1 MDNLTHTLFAVTL
14 ARTPLGRAGRGTTT
28 ALVLASNAPD
38 IDIVTAARGGASYL
52 QWHRG
57 PTHGPLGVIGLA
69 ALTACIVWG
78 IQRYTD
84 RRAVRPDEEPSA
96 SFVMLLAISAL
107 GVLGHIL
114 MDLPTSYGTRL
125 LSPFDWHW
133 FAADLMP
140 IVDVYLVA
148 VLFAGLLFG
157 QASEASRRRNA
168 AIVLA
173 LMAANYGVRAVA
185 RHQAVVLAPRVFGP
199 LMPKP
204 CDPGQTKGEL
214 FVRWPRQESAIP
226 SSTSMPGGASRCL
239 ADIAAMPTFL
249 SPFKWRVIAR
259 LSNAYEL
266 HDVDVLDA
274 ALRRPAEAGEAS
286 WRVTIRYPD
295 QWTPAVR
302 TAAAAPMARTFL
314 GFSRYPA
321 ARWVADPQ
329 TGVVTVRWTDMRFA
343 NGMTQDQRVGRGN
356 LFGATVRVSPDG
368 QILDQR
374 LGQ

>member
-14 ARTPLGRAGRGTTT
+14 GRTRLGRAGRGTTT

-38 IDIVTAARGGASYL
+38 IDIITTVRGGASYL

-57 PTHGPLGVIGLA
+57 PTHGPFGVVLLS
-69 ALTACIVWG
+69 ALTAAIVWHV
-78 IQRYTD
+78 QRARD
-84 RRAVRPDEEPSA
+84 RTPNPRDETPSA
-96 SFVMLLAISAL
+96 SFGMLWAVSAL
-107 GVLGHIL
+107 GILCHIL

-148 VLFAGLLFG
+148 ALFAGLLFG
-157 QASEASRRRNA
+157 EASEAARRRNA

-185 RHQAVVLAPRVFGP
+185 RHEAIGLAPRVFGP
-199 LMPKP
+199 LMPQP
-204 CDPGQTKGEL
+204 CDPGRTDHPL
-214 FVRWPRQESAIP
+214 LARWPETGAALP
-226 SSTSMPGGASRCL
+226 ATMPAGASRCL
-239 ADIAAMPTFL
+239 ADLAAMPTFL
-249 SPFKWRVIAR
+249 SPFKWRLIAR

-266 HDVDVLDA
+266 HDVDILDTT
-274 ALRRPAEAGEAS
+274 LRRPAEAGAAP
-286 WRVTIRYPD
+286 WRVTVRYPD
-295 QWTPAVR
+295 QWTPLVK
-302 TAAAAPMARTFL
+302 AAATAPLAQTFL

-329 TGVVTVRWTDMRFA
+329 SGVVTVRWTDMRFA
-343 NGMTQDQRVGRGN
+343 GGMTQDQRAGRGN
-356 LFGATVRVSPDG
+356 LFGATVRVAPDG
-368 QILDQR
+368 TLVSEQ

>member
-14 ARTPLGRAGRGTTT
+14 GHTRLGRAGRGTTT

-38 IDIVTAARGGASYL
+38 LDIITTIRGGASYL
-52 QWHRG
+52 RWHRG
-57 PTHGPLGVIGLA
+57 PTHGPLGVFLLS
-69 ALTACIVWG
+69 ALTATIVWS
-78 IQRYTD
+78 IERYTD
-84 RRAVRPDEEPSA
+84 GRTDPPDGTPGA
-96 SFVMLLAISAL
+96 SFGMLWAVSAL
-107 GVLGHIL
+107 GILCHIL

-148 VLFAGLLFG
+148 VLFAGLLIG
-157 QASEASRRRNA
+157 GASEASRRRNA
-168 AIVLA
+168 AIVLV

-185 RHQAVVLAPRVFGP
+185 QHEAITLAPRVFGP
-199 LMPKP
+199 LMPPP
-204 CDPGQTKGEL
+204 CDPSRADHPTLVQ
-214 FVRWPRQESAIP
+214 WPRAQDSAVLP
-226 SSTSMPGGASRCL
+226 TTMPGGASRCL
-239 ADIAAMPTFL
+239 VDLAAMPTFL
-249 SPFKWRVIAR
+249 TPFKWRLIAR

-266 HDVDVLDA
+266 HDVDVLDSV
-274 ALRRPAEAGEAS
+274 LRRPAEAGEAP
-286 WRVTIRYPD
+286 WRLTVRYSD
-295 QWTPAVR
+295 QWTPTVK
-302 TAAAAPMARTFL
+302 AAAATPLAQTFL

-343 NGMTQDQRVGRGN
+343 GGMTLDQRAGRGN
-356 LFGATVRVSPDG
+356 LFGATVRVAPDG
-368 QILDQR
+368 AIVAEQ

>member
-14 ARTPLGRAGRGTTT
+14 GRTPLGRAGRGTTT

-38 IDIVTAARGGASYL
+38 IDIIATVRGGASYL
-52 QWHRG
+52 RWHRG
-57 PTHGPLGVIGLA
+57 PTHGALGVVLLG
-69 ALTACIVWG
+69 ALTAAIVWS
-78 IQRYTD
+78 IQRSIDRKTD
-84 RRAVRPDEEPSA
+84 PPDATPSA
-96 SFVMLLAISAL
+96 SFGMLWALSAL
-107 GVLGHIL
+107 GIFCHIL

-148 VLFAGLLFG
+148 ALFAGLLFG

-168 AIVLA
+168 AIVLV

-185 RHQAVVLAPRVFGP
+185 RHEAIALAPRVFGP
-199 LMPKP
+199 LMPQA
-204 CDPGQTKGEL
+204 CDGNRTDRPL
-214 FVRWPRQESAIP
+214 FVHWPQAQDNAGLP
-226 SSTSMPGGASRCL
+226 ATVPGGASRCL
-239 ADIAAMPTFL
+239 ADLAAMPTFL
-249 SPFKWRVIAR
+249 SPFKWRLIAR

-266 HDVDVLDA
+266 HDVDVLDST
-274 ALRRPAEAGEAS
+274 LRRPAEAGEAP
-286 WRVTIRYPD
+286 WRVTVRYPD
-295 QWTPAVR
+295 QWTPMVK
-302 TAAAAPMARTFL
+302 TAAAAPVAQTFL

-343 NGMTQDQRVGRGN
+343 GGMALDQRVVQGN
-356 LFGATVRVSPDG
+356 IFGATVRLAPDG
-368 QILDQR
+368 AVLAEQ

>member
-14 ARTPLGRAGRGTTT
+14 GRTPLGRAGRGTTT

-38 IDIVTAARGGASYL
+38 IDILATVRGGASYL

-57 PTHGPLGVIGLA
+57 PTHGPFGVVALSAVTA
-69 ALTACIVWG
+69 AIVWG
-78 IQRYTD
+78 IQRRVD
-84 RRAVRPDEEPSA
+84 RRRNPLDEAPSPSFGTLWAV
-96 SFVMLLAISAL
+96 SAL
-107 GVLGHIL
+107 GVLFHIL

-148 VLFAGLLFG
+148 ALFAGLLLG
-157 QASEASRRRNA
+157 ETSEMARRRNA
-168 AIVLA
+168 AIVLI
-173 LMAANYGVRAVA
+173 LMAANYGMRVVA
-185 RHQAVVLAPRVFGP
+185 RHEAIGMAPRAFGP
-199 LMPKP
+199 LMPQP
-204 CDPGQTKGEL
+204 CDPNGVDHPL
-214 FVRWPRQESAIP
+214 LVRWPQNNVSLP
-226 SSTSMPGGASRCL
+226 STMPGGASRCL
-239 ADIAAMPTFL
+239 IDLAAMPTFL
-249 SPFKWRVIAR
+249 SPFRWRLIAR

-266 HDVDVLDA
+266 HDVDLLDSV
-274 ALRRPAEAGEAS
+274 LRRPVDAEAAP
-286 WRVTIRYPD
+286 WRLTVRYPD
-295 QWTPAVR
+295 QWTPIVKA
-302 TAAAAPMARTFL
+302 AAAAPVARTFL

-343 NGMTQDQRVGRGN
+343 GGMTLDQRAGRGN
-356 LFGATVRVSPDG
+356 IFGATVRVSPRGDVVG
-368 QILDQR
+368 EQ

>member
-14 ARTPLGRAGRGTTT
+14 GRTRLGRAGRGTTT

-38 IDIVTAARGGASYL
+38 IDIIATVRGGASYL

-57 PTHGPLGVIGLA
+57 PTHGLLGMVVLSAVTA
-69 ALTACIVWG
+69 AIAWR
-78 IQRYTD
+78 IQRALD
-84 RRAVRPDEEPSA
+84 GRPNPRDETPSA
-96 SFVMLLAISAL
+96 SFGMLWAVSAL
-107 GVLGHIL
+107 GILCHIL

-148 VLFAGLLFG
+148 ALFAGLLFG
-157 QASEASRRRNA
+157 ETSESARRRNA
-168 AIVLA
+168 AIVLV

-185 RHQAVVLAPRVFGP
+185 RHEAIGLAPRVFGP
-199 LMPKP
+199 LMPPP
-204 CDPGQTKGEL
+204 CDPGRTDHPLLVQWPQTGT
-214 FVRWPRQESAIP
+214 VMP
-226 SSTSMPGGASRCL
+226 STMPKGASRCL
-239 ADIAAMPTFL
+239 ADLAAMPTFL
-249 SPFKWRVIAR
+249 SPFKWRLIAR

-266 HDVDVLDA
+266 HDVDILDTT
-274 ALRRPAEAGEAS
+274 LRRPAEAGAAP
-286 WRVTIRYPD
+286 WRVTVRYPD
-295 QWTPAVR
+295 QWTPLVKA
-302 TAAAAPMARTFL
+302 AAAAPLAQTFL

-343 NGMTQDQRVGRGN
+343 GGLTQDQRAGRGN
-356 LFGATVRVSPDG
+356 LFGAMVRIAPDG
-368 QILDQR
+368 ALVSEQ